1 MCFSRIFN
9 SNSNLTMKR
18 KLITFVSIAF
28 IAIYTIGCGSNTET
42 NNTDNKEVADEFA
55 EAEDDFGQTFYRIP
69 APEEMFTFVK
79 SGNLNFAS
87 NLLNPT
93 SNLEKYIDTRAK
105 ELNFGVYAADL
116 AYSAAFHEFQ
126 GSLQYIDAIK
136 KLSEAI
142 EISAIFNDGLNGRIK
157 NIFAHQDTLVNV
169 TNSTYNRIVNHL
181 EANDRGKTLA
191 LISAGGWL
199 ESIYIVTN
207 LVSKYDAKNPTIQQI
222 ADQKLTF
229 ENLML
234 YLEQYKSD
242 PAVQQTIDD
251 LQGIAKVFSQL
262 EVEKIENANTG
273 NTGEVILLGAGS
285 KIKITK
291 EQFDLL
297 KSNVNTARN
306 KITGNTSNA

>member
-1 MCFSRIFN
+1 
-9 SNSNLTMKR
+9 MKR
-18 KLITFVSIAF
+18 KLILNVLIAL
-28 IAIYTIGCGSNTET
+28 IAIYTIGCGNSSDTKNAENTEVT
-42 NNTDNKEVADEFA
+42 DEFA

-79 SGNLNFAS
+79 SGNLNYSS

-93 SNLEKYIDTRAK
+93 TNIDKYIDTRSK

-142 EISAIFNDGLNGRIK
+142 EISAIFNESLNGRIK
-157 NIFAHQDTLVNV
+157 NIFSHQDTLVNV

-199 ESIYIVTN
+199 ESIFIVTN
-207 LVSKYDAKNPTIQQI
+207 LVSKYDPKNPTIQQI

-234 YLEQYKSD
+234 YLEQYKDD
-242 PAVQQTIDD
+242 PSVKTTIDD
-251 LQGIAKVFSQL
+251 LQGIQKVFSQL
-262 EVEKIENANTG
+262 ETEKVENQNSGTG
-273 NTGEVILLGAGS
+273 KGDVILLGAGS
-285 KIKITK
+285 RIKITK
-291 EQFDLL
+291 EQFELL
-297 KSNVNTARN
+297 KSNITSARN